1 VAAKAENSHGNIS
14 SHQIL
19 TIPNFLTLIR
29 ALGIPLF
36 LWLFLIAH
44 RPVASFI
51 ILVIGAATDYLDGKV
66 ARALN
71 QVSKLGA
78 VMDPTIDRAY
88 IAATL
93 VALGVRH
100 YIPWWVVLLLIAR
113 DLWLA
118 MVLIFVKVRGGQVFE
133 VTFLGKAA
141 TFNLL
146 YAFPLLL
153 LKSDHGF
160 GRAAMIFGWSFA
172 VWGIA
177 LYLITGLMYTFQGI
191 APIVYGGPRRSIE

>member
-1 VAAKAENSHGNIS
+1 MAAKEGNINGNIS
-14 SHQIL
+14 SHQVL
-19 TIPNFLTLIR
+19 TIPNFLTLLR

-36 LWLFLIAH
+36 LWLFLLQH

-51 ILVIGAATDYLDGKV
+51 ILVIGAATDYFDGKV

-78 VMDPTIDRAY
+78 IMDPTIDRAY
-88 IAATL
+88 IAAT
-93 VALGVRH
+93 VIALGIRH
-100 YIPWWVVLLLIAR
+100 YIPWWVVLLLVSR

-118 MVLIFVKVRGGQVFE
+118 LVLIFVKARGGRVFE

-146 YAFPLLL
+146 YAFPALL

-160 GRAAMIFGWSFA
+160 GRVAMIIGWSFA

-177 LYLITGLMYTFQGI
+177 LYLATGLMYTFASL
-191 APIVYGGPRRSIE
+191 APILNGGPRRSIG

>member
-1 VAAKAENSHGNIS
+1 MAAKAQDAQGNIS

-19 TIPNFLTLIR
+19 TIPNFLTFLR

-36 LWLFLIAH
+36 LWLFLLQH

-51 ILVIGAATDYLDGKV
+51 VLVVGAATDYFDGKV

-78 VMDPTIDRAY
+78 IMDPTIDRAY
-88 IAATL
+88 IGATL
-93 VALGVRH
+93 IALGVRH
-100 YIPWWVVLLLIAR
+100 YIPWWVVLLLISR
-113 DLWLA
+113 DIWLA
-118 MVLIFVKVRGGQVFE
+118 LVLIFVKARGRRVFE

-153 LKSDHGF
+153 LKSDHGI

-172 VWGIA
+172 IWGIG
-177 LYLITGLMYTFQGI
+177 LYLVTGLMYTIQGI
-191 APIVYGGPRRSIE
+191 APIVYGGSRRSIE

>member
-1 VAAKAENSHGNIS
+1 
-14 SHQIL
+14 
-19 TIPNFLTLIR
+19 
-29 ALGIPLF
+29 